1 MLKELKISRRF
12 ALRGAL
18 SGIGVAM
25 WLPVLDAMCNNNG
38 TAFAA
43 GAPLPT
49 SFGIFFWGNGIHP
62 EHWTPP
68 TTGTG
73 TAWALQRNMQAFAD
87 LKDSVTLVTG
97 LDMLDAKFKGHG
109 WGVVYVLAG
118 GDGHPCTVTSDID
131 GGGHQFETA
140 TSTQYMPTVDQ
151 VMAPILHTTEPFKSL
166 ETGVLT
172 YTGQNMGTVSTN
184 LAHTG
189 PFMPLPPE
197 RDPTAHFNR
206 LFGMGVPSTGPG
218 TTPTDIP
225 NKLRKSVLDAVLAD
239 ANRLKMNLGVSDS
252 QRLDSHMAGIRAL
265 EQRIAGMSTTNPTGG
280 TCTTPAAPPM
290 TIADMTARS
299 TALNELTATALQCNL
314 TRVYT
319 HLWSGARD
327 ENTYPTIPINS
338 EHHSLTHMDGPTG
351 ANNEQAAMI
360 EPYIMSQYADLAR
373 RMKGKAMGAG
383 TVLDQTLIYGVSD
396 VAEPSGHIM
405 SNYHIVLMG
414 HAGGQLPGNR
424 HVRLPGRKV
433 TELVLT
439 LQQMMGTK
447 ATTWGSWDK
456 TSKTMPEIFT

>member
-1 MLKELKISRRF
+1 MLKQLKVSRRF

-25 WLPVLDAMCNNNG
+25 WLPVLDVMCNDHG

-62 EHWTPP
+62 AHWTPP
-68 TTGTG
+68 TTGSG
-73 TAWALQRNMQAFAD
+73 NAWALQRNMQAFAD

-118 GDGHPCTVTSDID
+118 GDGHPCVVTADID

-206 LFGMGVPSTGPG
+206 LFGAGVPSTGTP
-218 TTPTDIP
+218 TMPTDIP

-239 ANRLKMNLGVSDS
+239 ANRLKMSLGTADS
-252 QRLDSHMAGIRAL
+252 QRMDSHMAGIRAL
-265 EQRIAGMSTTNPTGG
+265 EQRIAGMSTTDPTGG
-280 TCTTPAAPPM
+280 TCTKPAAPPM

-351 ANNEQAAMI
+351 TNNEQAALI

-373 RMKGKAMGAG
+373 RMKSKSMGAA
-383 TVLDQTLIYGVSD
+383 TVLDQTLLYGVSD

-405 SNYHIVLMG
+405 SNYHIVLLG